1 MFWSAK
7 RRLLRSEASNDAHR
21 PAPVHRRLGPLAS
34 LRWRPRLQHLSQP
47 ALNSTPV
54 KPRRLSV
61 PVWMRRHWLRR
72 HPVSTHEDG
81 VDARILDN
89 SALLDE
95 SGRTRKYT
103 PSRIQVAAQQRRRA
117 QQLHEGPA
125 DAEEAPTDGVATAAD
140 HSVQASQPARR
151 QYQLGSAVPVHQSD
165 LEKTGAAHPRVA
177 ASHPRVDVLDNA
189 WKDP

>member
-1 MFWSAK
+1 MGQEGKPGDSAK

-61 PVWMRRHWLRR
+61 PVSMRRHWLRR

-81 VDARILDN
+81 VGAPILDN

-103 PSRIQVAAQQRRRA
+103 PSRIQVAPQQRRRA

-125 DAEEAPTDGVATAAD
+125 DADEAPTDGVAMVAD
-140 HSVQASQPARR
+140 HSERRRTGTPYYQPTRSLKGIPNQVQ
-151 QYQLGSAVPVHQSD
+151 GH
-165 LEKTGAAHPRVA
+165 
-177 ASHPRVDVLDNA
+177 
-189 WKDP
+189 